1 MDEVI
6 RYLFRQLGKSER
18 GVTMIEFAIVA
29 LLLFAL
35 IFGIVEFG
43 WLFFGYIT
51 FTAAVREGA
60 RMAIIGQTDIE
71 PVIKN
76 HSPAVNLDSESLQLR
91 WGDGAGAQRTLIVS
105 ATGEIPLL
113 TGLFSFLSNT
123 DNNTY
128 RLSAEAEM
136 RYESGLIPIQNN
148 NNAD

>member
-1 MDEVI
+1 MI
-6 RYLFRQLGKSER
+6 RYHFRRLGKNER
-18 GVTMIEFAIVA
+18 GASMIEFALVA
-29 LLLFAL
+29 MLLFVL
-35 IFGIVEFG
+35 LFGIIEFG

-71 PVIKN
+71 QVIKN
-76 HSPAVNLDSESLQLR
+76 HSPAVNLDNWNIT
-91 WGDGAGAQRTLIVS
+91 WGLEGGNARTLIVS

-136 RYESGLIPIQNN
+136 RYESGQVILPNDNN
-148 NNAD
+148 ND